1 MKKALLLVSILSIS
15 VFSTACINNF
25 AVQELNNKAK
35 TFMEQGDYQGAI
47 ERLKSSIDLDDT
59 IFESHYNLAVAY
71 TQSEDYINAIPAYQ
85 KAIELKPDFA
95 DAYYSLAV
103 ALESLAVS
111 IDSGD
116 VSVNENGEIVEPDI
130 DSNSELSN
138 VDDISLQPKTL
149 SPHAK
154 KVKNDLLTEAVNNY
168 NKYLEI
174 AQNPQDADDVKAKVK
189 SLQEQI
195 LPVADLSETKNAE
208 VE

>member
-149 SPHAK
+149 SPYAK
-154 KVKNDLLTEAVNNY
+154 KVKNDLLTESVNNY